1 MKLSDILSPEA
12 ICTNLVSRDK
22 EGVLRELVDH
32 LAKVHPEIDR
42 ERLVEVLLA
51 RERLGSTGLEHGVAI
66 PHGKLPGI
74 DRILACFGRSL
85 DGVPFEAMD
94 GKPSHIFFLL
104 VAPENSAG
112 THLKVLARVS
122 RLVKERSFRERLMRA
137 DSREELYE
145 LIVSED
151 ERF

>member
-1 MKLSDILSPEA
+1 MKLSDILSPDA
-12 ICTNLVSRDK
+12 ICTNLVSKDK

-32 LAKVHPEIDR
+32 LAKIHPEIDR

-85 DGVPFEAMD
+85 EGVPFEAMD

-122 RLVKERSFRERLMRA
+122 RLVKEPSFRKRLMQA
-137 DSREELYE
+137 GSREELYE